1 MNAVELAG
9 LAELKQG
16 ARATW
21 AAGDYPA
28 IARRELWEV
37 GARIARRVDVR
48 PGEDVLDVACG
59 TGNAALRAAQAGARV
74 VGVDL
79 TPELLEEG
87 RRLAREANVEVDWAQ
102 GDAEALP
109 GRRRELRRRALD
121 LRLHVRPAPCGGR
134 AGACPGAAPRRAD
147 GAHVLDAGWRDR
159 ADVRQPIGSLL
170 PPPSPLAE
178 PPVLWGVEDHV
189 AELFE
194 GTGLELEFERDSV
207 QSPPFESTLAGVEFM
222 TSKFGPLIMARQLTE
237 ASGRWPE
244 LHALL
249 SDVVEKREP
258 AEYLVIL
265 GRKEIRRA
273 PIIRAGDR
281 SALSSAGERDV
292 S

>member
-1 MNAVELAG
+1 M
-9 LAELKQG
+9 
-16 ARATW
+16 
-21 AAGDYPA
+21 
-28 IARRELWEV
+28 
-37 GARIARRVDVR
+37 
-48 PGEDVLDVACG
+48 
-59 TGNAALRAAQAGARV
+59 
-74 VGVDL
+74 
-79 TPELLEEG
+79 
-87 RRLAREANVEVDWAQ
+87 
-102 GDAEALP
+102 
-109 GRRRELRRRALD
+109 
-121 LRLHVRPAPCGGR
+121 
-134 AGACPGAAPRRAD
+134 
-147 GAHVLDAGWRDR
+147 LDAGWRDR
-159 ADVRQPIGSLL
+159 ADVRRASAAYL

-265 GRKEIRRA
+265 GRKEIRR
-273 PIIRAGDR
+273 RR
-281 SALSSAGERDV
+281 RSSARW
-292 S
+292 